1 MKLEEA
7 IKQFKSQDDLLRRKR
22 VGFTNLLIE
31 IEKKRFSEEVQ
42 EAIENELE
50 VFREPHSDARTLKK
64 QMKVFRNFL
73 MKELKMQPGN
83 YYSSLGTGLGLALGT
98 SVGISIGTAFG
109 LPLGPIFGLTIGSG
123 LGLIAGILIGK
134 KYDQKAE
141 KENRVLDH
149 L

>member
-7 IKQFKSQDDLLRRKR
+7 IKRFKAQEDLPRRKR
-22 VGFTNLLIE
+22 VGFTNLLTE
-31 IEKKRFSEEVQ
+31 IEKKNFSEEVQ
-42 EAIENELE
+42 TAIENELE
-50 VFREPHSDARTLKK
+50 VFRGSDIDARTLKK

-98 SVGISIGTAFG
+98 SLGISVGTAFG
-109 LPLGPIFGLTIGSG
+109 LPLGPIFGLTIGSA
-123 LGLIAGILIGK
+123 LGLVAGILIGK